1 MRGSHGASPRRLD
14 EADVRLVPLVIDT
27 SQLDPPPAGFP
38 DCAACPYLT
47 TGTPEICFP
56 CASSGAAPEDGL
68 PCAVCGKGLV
78 EGVPCDNSVC
88 QLDDPE
94 FSDLHV
100 ILLRAEDVWTAL
112 SRYKYDED
120 RSWAEVLGRIV
131 TGYLDEHAAEMQRY
145 DVITTGAL
153 YVGPRANRLWDH
165 LRLILEAAQAHG
177 PQWPFAYDVIDKSG
191 PTGQFLGRSA
201 ETRRKIAEHSLRR
214 ALSIPD
220 PALVEGKRVLV
231 LDDVYSEGYS
241 MREMARCLK
250 EAGAVEVA
258 GLVFARKKGG

>member
-1 MRGSHGASPRRLD
+1 M
-14 EADVRLVPLVIDT
+14 IDI
-27 SQLDPPPAGFP
+27 SQLDPHPAGFP
-38 DCAACPYLT
+38 DCAGCPYVT
-47 TGTPEICFP
+47 TGTPEVCFS
-56 CASSGAAPEDGL
+56 CASTGAEPGDG
-68 PCAVCGKGLV
+68 PTCAVCGKELV
-78 EGVPCDNSVC
+78 DGAPCDNSVC

-94 FSDLHV
+94 FSDLHA

-131 TGYLDEHAAEMQRY
+131 TGYLDERAADMRRY
-145 DVITTGAL
+145 DLITTGAL

-177 PQWPFAYDVIDKSG
+177 PQWPFAYDLIAKSG

-201 ETRRKIAEHSLRR
+201 ETRRKIAEHSLRA
-214 ALSIPD
+214 ALSVPD
-220 PALVEGKRVLV
+220 PALVQGKRVLV

-250 EAGAVEVA
+250 EAGAAEVG
-258 GLVFARKKGG
+258 GLVFGRKKGG